1 MEATSPSGTV
11 STMVRL
17 AASAA
22 ARFRMP
28 RSLAAFVATLAVLL
42 AALTL
47 GVAPAAAKTP
57 CWKKLLNDE
66 FDGRIDKTYPVYCYH
81 QALGRLHEDVRTYGS
96 AYNDINRALQSA
108 ILGYHSTHRGGGP
121 PPPDWGVPPEKGAIR
136 SHNHPENFFQRVA
149 NAIGPGN
156 ATSLPLPLL
165 ILAGVGVLLVA
176 AAAASYAAR
185 RIRARRLRPQPATV
199 PPTPRRK

>member
-1 MEATSPSGTV
+1 MQGTSPSGTV
-11 STMVRL
+11 STIDRL

-22 ARFRMP
+22 ARFRMRKILP
-28 RSLAAFVATLAVLL
+28 VTVALAAVLL
-42 AALTL
+42 AALTF

-108 ILGYHSTHRGGGP
+108 ILGYHSTHKGGGP
-121 PPPDWGVPPEKGAIR
+121 PPTSWGV
-136 SHNHPENFFQRVA
+136 
-149 NAIGPGN
+149 
-156 ATSLPLPLL
+156 
-165 ILAGVGVLLVA
+165 
-176 AAAASYAAR
+176 
-185 RIRARRLRPQPATV
+185 
-199 PPTPRRK
+199 

>member
-1 MEATSPSGTV
+1 
-11 STMVRL
+11 
-17 AASAA
+17 
-22 ARFRMP
+22 MP
-28 RSLAAFVATLAVLL
+28 RIVRTLIPAVAILV

-81 QALGRLHEDVRTYGS
+81 QALSRLHEDVRTYGS

-108 ILGYHSTHRGGGP
+108 ILGYNGTHNGGP
-121 PPPDWGVPPEKGAIR
+121 PPPNWGVPPEKGAIR

-156 ATSLPLPLL
+156 ATSIPLPLL
-165 ILAGVGVLLVA
+165 ILAGVGLLLVA
-176 AAAASYAAR
+176 AAGASYAAR
-185 RIRARRLRPQPATV
+185 RIRGRRPRPQPATV